1 MQKVKNTRVMDM
13 TEGSAAKLLFAFALP
28 IFLGNLFQQLYNL
41 ADTAI
46 AGHLLG
52 GGALAQIGA
61 TAALYSTITGVSA
74 QVMSG
79 ESAGHLDGWWCWLPS
94 GLWF

>member
-1 MQKVKNTRVMDM
+1 MQKVRNTRVMDM

-28 IFLGNLFQQLYNL
+28 IFLGNLFQQFYNL

-52 GGALAQIGA
+52 DGALAQIGA
-61 TAALYSTITGVSA
+61 HNYRICLWPEYRLC
-74 QVMSG
+74 SG
-79 ESAGHLDGWWCWLPS
+79 GKPV
-94 GLWF
+94 FRRR